1 MAKGKASLVV
11 APMSLIGQWRDEIMR
26 SSAPGSLTP
35 MLYYADSKADLLA
48 QLESGKVNVVITSY
62 GTLVTEYRRFLDGGG
77 AANRHLSSTAPL
89 YCIDWLRVILD
100 EAHNIKNRSTMN
112 ARACC
117 DLVSRRRWALTGTPI
132 INRLTDLFSLLKFLR
147 VEPWGDFSFFNSFVC
162 KPFQAKSTKA
172 LDVVQVILESVLL
185 RREKRMKDKDGR
197 PIVELPP
204 KTIEVR
210 ELEFSPIERR
220 IYDNVYRRAFM
231 QYATLKANGTVTRNF
246 SVIFSVLM
254 RLRQAV
260 CHPAL
265 VLQAGKGKTKGG
277 DAGAAGSEE
286 VGGAEAGVDEEDAAG
301 FGDGGD
307 GDATP
312 GTEDLRELVAQFQS
326 AGEGEGEAESGG
338 YSRAMVDRL
347 LTNAGGDAA
356 AMESECAICFEDPQI
371 APCYL
376 PRCMHSACKACLL
389 GYLQQC
395 IDRGEE
401 PACPT
406 CRTGPVAASDLI
418 EAIRTRPPA
427 SPDDRGGMIYV
438 RNNLL
443 TSTKVSALISHLNQ
457 LRAEG
462 SFKGV
467 IFSQFT
473 SFLDVIQPVLARYH
487 FRFCGWTGRRRRSRG
502 RSCWSSSNPPRARVR

>member
-1 MAKGKASLVV
+1 
-11 APMSLIGQWRDEIMR
+11 
-26 SSAPGSLTP
+26 
-35 MLYYADSKADLLA
+35 
-48 QLESGKVNVVITSY
+48 
-62 GTLVTEYRRFLDGGG
+62 
-77 AANRHLSSTAPL
+77 
-89 YCIDWLRVILD
+89 
-100 EAHNIKNRSTMN
+100 MN

-231 QYATLKANGTVTRNF
+231 QP
-246 SVIFSVLM
+246 
-254 RLRQAV
+254 V

-265 VLQAGKGKTKGG
+265 VLQARKGKTKGG
-277 DAGAAGSEE
+277 DTDAAGSEE

-487 FRFCGWTGRRRRSRG
+487 FRFLRLDGTTPQKQREKLLVEFQSPAREGGGSVVPDLAQGGWRGAQLDCGDKDLAAGFLVEQQHRTPSHRPHPSTRSDQ
-502 RSCWSSSNPPRARVR
+502 ARQCV